1 MVLRDDVLLLGRL
14 TPPSPRRVASSPLRV
29 WREGRRSPC
38 IFCPVHRKSLGLA
51 KGRSILPPQYPFFF
65 EHLHFPFAAVMAAAT
80 AFASLRSLWSC
91 VLTVGLSRCSFNR
104 YSYGTPPRPPPRAR
118 PRTRTRTSRAHRTR
132 PRPPSRGSARPR
144 PRPWTRTRTRT
155 RT

>member
-38 IFCPVHRKSLGLA
+38 IFCPVHRKSLGTA

-91 VLTVGLSRCSFNR
+91 VFTVGLSRCSFNR
-104 YSYGTPPRPPPRAR
+104 YSYGLR
-118 PRTRTRTSRAHRTR
+118 PRHHFTAALKTASFSIFISSSTTVLPTANAPRTASRR
-132 PRPPSRGSARPR
+132 RGRK
-144 PRPWTRTRTRT
+144 
-155 RT
+155 